1 LKTCILELKDTYAAF
16 LVHWG
21 TATQEVTRACPH
33 LLGTRVQ
40 SKIDGLLSEPMQRL
54 NRYRAF
60 TGKLVQSTADTLP
73 EFEVCMPCP
82 ALFCEHRQ

>member
-1 LKTCILELKDTYAAF
+1 LELKDTYAAF

-54 NRYRAF
+54 NSYRAF

-82 ALFCEHRQ
+82 ALFCKHRQ